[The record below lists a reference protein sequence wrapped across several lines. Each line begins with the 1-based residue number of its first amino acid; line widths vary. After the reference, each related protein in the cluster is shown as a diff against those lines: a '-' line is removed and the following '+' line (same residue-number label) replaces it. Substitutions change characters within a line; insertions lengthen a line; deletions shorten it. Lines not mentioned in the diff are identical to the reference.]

1 MKPEQPGHD
10 SYEPKT
16 SYPVPFHFR
25 WKTFRVNPQNLGP
38 DFPFRLALDSENRY
52 PVRFLEFRSPH
63 DPPPDVGY
71 PGDIWLNVSPTEYA
85 LFALNAQRE
94 WVRWSGPRT
103 ATIRHPYLA
112 TYALWCTIKQA
123 SWYHA
128 DKLARDWTA
137 DKLVARRELGGYT
150 GAEDLHNPAVGV
162 RLILLHE
169 EMEERSSAEDGVT
182 TIERQI
188 KSALD
193 MNLPELGV
201 RDEME
206 KNWLAEHG
214 VTALEQQLKSA
225 LGEIPPKLPELIVPL
240 VSTLTTGIDYLLH
253 DRRKLARA
261 LFKAEERA
269 ALAEAALKNQSSSKD
284 YYRAHCYAPTSA
296 SESQTPAP
304 DTPLSPQSSP
314 TTFPLSLDDQYPLSR
329 ADGLTPEHLS
339 ILFEPASSNC
349 RLCLELI
356 PTHALAAHALG
367 RHPAECAVFAAAS
380 EEQLE
385 GARAALMEGGFGAD
399 DSD

>member
-1 MKPEQPGHD
+1 MPINSQGIGLTR
-10 SYEPKT
+10 SWRRGGSWVATRVLRT
-16 SYPVPFHFR
+16 S
-25 WKTFRVNPQNLGP
+25 
-38 DFPFRLALDSENRY
+38 
-52 PVRFLEFRSPH
+52 
-63 DPPPDVGY
+63 
-71 PGDIWLNVSPTEYA
+71 
-85 LFALNAQRE
+85 
-94 WVRWSGPRT
+94 
-103 ATIRHPYLA
+103 
-112 TYALWCTIKQA
+112 
-123 SWYHA
+123 
-128 DKLARDWTA
+128 
-137 DKLVARRELGGYT
+137 
-150 GAEDLHNPAVGV
+150 VGV

-169 EMEERSSAEDGVT
+169 EMEEGRAAENGVT
-182 TIERQI
+182 TLEQQI

-193 MNLPELGV
+193 MNLPELGA

-225 LGEIPPKLPELIVPL
+225 LGDIPPKLPELILPL

-284 YYRAHCYAPTSA
+284 YYRAHCYTPTSA

-314 TTFPLSLDDQYPLSR
+314 TTFPLRPDDQYPLSS
-329 ADGLTPEHLS
+329 ADGLTPKHLA

-349 RLCLELI
+349 RICLELI
-356 PTHALAAHALG
+356 SSDALVAHALG

-399 DSD
+399 DSE